1 MIPLRRSDLTGGGG
15 NSGQQGRISGPS
27 PEFLALGAEI
37 PAWSE
42 NYAKEAKKTL
52 EKVDRHQSKFNAR
65 FPRRDTASRNKLF
78 ATNKWI
84 GPN

>member
-1 MIPLRRSDLTGGGG
+1 MIPLRHSGLTGGGE
-15 NSGQQGRISGPS
+15 NSGQQGGIFGPS

-37 PAWSE
+37 SAWPE
-42 NYAKEAKKTL
+42 NYAKEAKTL

-65 FPRRDTASRNKLF
+65 FPRLDTTSRNRLF
-78 ATNKWI
+78 ATNKRI